1 MEESKVNSN
10 KKMYKKIYIKT
21 KINMLLFSIVFIG
34 AINWGATALGY
45 NLVELLSKNINS
57 SLNVNYPI
65 DKIIYIIVA
74 LSAIWLAYKQT
85 TWLPFLGIGI
95 MPSSLVPIKK
105 PVGAN
110 KKVAIKTQPNAKIVY
125 WSAYK
130 KGDETNVVD
139 AYSDYDN
146 SGVVMADANG
156 NATLEIIE
164 GSGYT
169 VPSGRVI
176 PKHIHY
182 RTIGLPDGMMGKV
195 ETVKY

>member
-1 MEESKVNSN
+1 MDESKVKSN
-10 KKMYKKIYIKT
+10 EKMYKKMYIKT

-34 AINWGATALGY
+34 AINWGTTALGY
-45 NLVELLSKNINS
+45 NLVELLTKYINRYF
-57 SLNVNYPI
+57 NVNYPI

-74 LSAIWLAYKQT
+74 LSAVWLASKKT
-85 TWLPFLGIGI
+85 TWLPFLGTGI
-95 MPSSLVPIKK
+95 MPSGLVPLKK
-105 PVGAN
+105 PAGAN
-110 KKVAIKTQPNAKIVY
+110 RKVAIKTYPNAKIVY

-130 KGDETNVVD
+130 KGDSTNVVS

-156 NATLEIIE
+156 NATLDIME

-176 PKHIHY
+176 PRHVHY
-182 RTIGLPDGMMGKV
+182 RTIGSPDGMMGKV